1 MNKNLLMGGVLAIVA
16 VFMYVAIMFKVSMN

>member
-1 MNKNLLMGGVLAIVA
+1 MNKNLLLGGVLSAAA

>member
-1 MNKNLLMGGVLAIVA
+1 MNKNLLIGGILFAAA